1 MCASKA
7 KKLFREINTASAPTN
22 RTQYVNYL
30 AAIVKLFP
38 DEVDQTCADGRKLRH
53 VLQAAAEPAR
63 IEFLFNFSRFCTD
76 AMCAAISLSLSLS
89 LYIWLKGHKR
99 TAPLQAGG
107 VGFN

>member
-7 KKLFREINTASAPTN
+7 KKLFKEINTASAPTN

-53 VLQAAAEPAR
+53 VLQAAAEPAG
-63 IEFLFNFSRFCTD
+63 IEFLFNFPRFCTD

-89 LYIWLKGHKR
+89 LSICAPMYIYIYTHI
-99 TAPLQAGG
+99 
-107 VGFN
+107 F